1 MGFLFAGIRPTNK
14 STPKNSKQK
23 PKKTWG
29 GRRREEKKITIDK
42 IDLSAAKPNQ
52 TRYVYGRRGLRD
64 TNSSFFGGNENRAIC
79 MSIVCYQ
86 EKTTSDVFCAKSLFT

>member
-1 MGFLFAGIRPTNK
+1 M
-14 STPKNSKQK
+14 
-23 PKKTWG
+23 G

-64 TNSSFFGGNENRAIC
+64 TNSSFFGGEWKSSDLYVHRVL
-79 MSIVCYQ
+79 SG
-86 EKTTSDVFCAKSLFT
+86 KTTTSDVFLR

>member
-29 GRRREEKKITIDK
+29 EEEEKKK
-42 IDLSAAKPNQ
+42 K
-52 TRYVYGRRGLRD
+52 
-64 TNSSFFGGNENRAIC
+64 
-79 MSIVCYQ
+79 
-86 EKTTSDVFCAKSLFT
+86 